1 MMEAVP
7 DADVLRQQVESVC
20 KSFTEL
26 LSKVPQQG
34 KGLFWQS
41 TTPGMK
47 RYLSHGGNILRHEKF
62 VFAPAAY

>member
-1 MMEAVP
+1 MAAVL
-7 DADVLRQQVESVC
+7 DANVLRQQVESVL

-26 LSKVPQQG
+26 LSKVPQRG
-34 KGLFWQS
+34 KGLFLQS

-47 RYLSHGGNILRHEKF
+47 KYLSHRGNILRHEKF